1 MAEQS
6 NTNLGGVVT
15 AEIIVLRLV
24 HVLGGIFWVGSVTF
38 NGVFLLPTL
47 AGLGPAAGP
56 VMAGL
61 QRRRMPTVL
70 PVVAVL
76 TMLSGLRLLQ
86 LTSAGFSAEYFA
98 SGPGIA
104 YSLGGL
110 AAIAGFAVG
119 MAFTRPAMLRA
130 AALAGQVAGAA
141 DDAARAAL
149 GAEVARMRSR
159 GAKGNTVML
168 VLVSLAA
175 VAMAVARYL

>member
-1 MAEQS
+1 M
-6 NTNLGGVVT
+6 T

-38 NGVFLLPTL
+38 NAAFLLPTL

-61 QRRRMPTVL
+61 QRRRMTTVL
-70 PVVAVL
+70 PTVAVL
-76 TMLSGLRLLQ
+76 TILSGLRLLQ
-86 LTSAGFSAEYFA
+86 VSSAGFAGDYFA

-104 YSLGGL
+104 YSVGGL
-110 AAIAGFAVG
+110 LAIAGFAIG
-119 MAFTRPAMLRA
+119 MTFTRPAMARA
-130 AALAGQVAGAA
+130 GALAAQMGSAA

-149 GAEVARMRSR
+149 GAEIARLRSR
-159 GAKGNTVML
+159 GAKSNSVML
-168 VLVSLAA
+168 VLVTIAA